1 MMKRTLTVLLVAL
14 ALVSVANAGSKTPYK
29 HSFAGNLFTSE
40 TRYTYRWLA
49 QHFDM
54 SMSGSNDFL

>member
-1 MMKRTLTVLLVAL
+1 MKRLVLCIIGLLLTAAPLC
-14 ALVSVANAGSKTPYK
+14 AGSKTPYK